1 MLGIPFDF
9 TAEPV
14 VAPPK
19 PPRETV
25 RVHAVRPERDE
36 LEICFPRVTGYR
48 VEPPNDRLEAD
59 FNEDHVLVLTPE
71 LVGSTEVRNSG
82 IVGEGVDLNVR
93 HLESTRT
100 NRVLYEMTKHLIYT
114 KWRDAG
120 EAPKLHL
127 FGQLKRIARQW
138 LETCLVCHG
147 GTYPAQLLYLQLMD
161 WACDRIMAAI
171 VKAGAGDGLVK
182 AVLNPYNPVGTTA
195 DVDFYTSKT
204 SRYRTDP
211 RRSHVNWAV
220 LDSSWEGE
228 FCRVVEG
235 HQQVLAYVKN
245 HNLGFTVPYRQGMEN
260 RTYVPDFIVAV
271 DDGKGPDDPLNLV
284 VEIKGYRG
292 EDAKDKKKTMDSY
305 WVPGVNNLGTFGR
318 WAFAEFRDVLE
329 MEGDFKKVIRNRFG
343 HLVRVALGDPAA
355 IAAEGI
361 IRMGGTDPDAW
372 VPPRKRPWEIWG

>member
-1 MLGIPFDF
+1 M
-9 TAEPV
+9 
-14 VAPPK
+14 
-19 PPRETV
+19 R
-25 RVHAVRPERDE
+25 
-36 LEICFPRVTGYR
+36 FPRVTGYR

-59 FNEDHVLVLTPE
+59 FDEDHVLELTPE
-71 LVGSTEVRNSG
+71 LVGSSQVRNSG
-82 IVGEGVDLNVR
+82 IVGEDVELTLH
-93 HLESTRT
+93 HLEGTRT
-100 NRVLYEMTKHLIYT
+100 NEILYHLTKRLIYT

-127 FGQLKRIARQW
+127 FGQLKRISRQW

-147 GTYPAQLLYLQLMD
+147 GTYPAQLLYLQLLD
-161 WACDRIMAAI
+161 WACDRITAAI
-171 VKAGAGDGLVK
+171 VKAKAGDGIVK

-204 SRYRTDP
+204 LRHRTDP

-235 HQQVLAYVKN
+235 HPQVLAYVKN

-271 DDGKGPDDPLNLV
+271 DDGRGPDDPLNLV

-305 WVPGVNNLGTFGR
+305 WVPGVNNLGSFGR

-329 MEGDFKKVIRNRFG
+329 MRSPTSTTRCGFGTVSTTSFVFVSRATPQRSRRRSSFAWAVPIRTPRFRRASAPGRSGGDSRGHIRVDPTPRSVQSNLG
-343 HLVRVALGDPAA
+343 LSRV
-355 IAAEGI
+355 
-361 IRMGGTDPDAW
+361 
-372 VPPRKRPWEIWG
+372 PWRRLRS